1 MCGIVGY
8 FDRTSIVEGPL
19 GSTILK
25 MLEALACRGPDSAG
39 VALFGKPSPGTFFT
53 RVKVA
58 EHAERIAREAEL
70 FGASDLTRQGA
81 YLRCAIRD
89 TGNLPAFLAAV
100 EAVDHEVEVV
110 SIGHRL
116 EIVKQTGSPDNL
128 ESTYHVSRLKGT
140 HGVGHTRLSTESRV
154 DLSHSQPFWSHGYPD
169 LAIVHNGHI
178 TNYHQLRR
186 RYEQR
191 GVRFYTENDSE
202 VVAIYLAEQLK
213 RRGSRGSLQ
222 RMLRDLDGSYSCLA
236 ATERQL
242 GFVKD
247 TFALKPLVYDRDG
260 RFRGGRHRRNRDP
273 LGDCR
278 ASTRSARRRSGKCG
292 YGRDKLRRRARRA
305 RSMRRSGALIAA
317 GDADIVVKNPMRGII
332 SASLS
337 RSRSNPHSRA
347 ASDIIAPA

>member
-110 SIGHRL
+110 SVGHRL
-116 EIVKQTGSPDNL
+116 EIVKQVGSPDNL
-128 ESTYHVSRLKGT
+128 ERAFCISGFRGT
-140 HGVGHTRLSTESRV
+140 HGLGHTRLSTESIV

-191 GVRFYTENDSE
+191 GVRFYTGNDSE
-202 VVAIYLAEQLK
+202 IIAIYLAEKL
-213 RRGSRGSLQ
+213 RSGADLRSALAA
-222 RMLRDLDGSYSCLA
+222 MLTDLDGSFSCLA
-236 ATERQL
+236 ATESEF

-247 TFALKPLVYDRDG
+247 PFSLKPLVFAEAEDLPRWPP
-260 RFRGGRHRRNRDP
+260 RR
-273 LGDCR
+273 
-278 ASTRSARRRSGKCG
+278 SRSARHCRANTTFARRRQRKCG
-292 YGRDKLRRRARRA
+292 YGRR
-305 RSMRRSGALIAA
+305 
-317 GDADIVVKNPMRGII
+317 
-332 SASLS
+332 
-337 RSRSNPHSRA
+337 
-347 ASDIIAPA
+347 